1 MAESAHTSIHLNKN
15 VNSEPVIA
23 GQDVPVTRDPQ
34 GGLANRFGGI
44 GLGFDH
50 LKPALQNSSEA
61 YRRRCS
67 SNYMDGILSDPKRW
81 NDAVNDFVQETFE
94 DEDV

>member
-1 MAESAHTSIHLNKN
+1 MSVHSTAEYPNF
-15 VNSEPVIA
+15 
-23 GQDVPVTRDPQ
+23 GQDVPIIWERGPVSGPTHS
-34 GGLANRFGGI
+34 FGGI

-67 SNYMDGILSDPKRW
+67 SNFMDGLLSDPKKW
-81 NDAVNDFVQETFE
+81 NDAVNNFVQETYEAE
-94 DEDV
+94 DQ